1 MSQDD
6 FEINGRLLHFL
17 SNRLGWK
24 ELNAIQKKSIPSVL
38 NHENT
43 LILAPTASGKTEAAL
58 IPIFSEILNNNLEAC
73 SVLYVSPLK
82 ALINDMHNRVEKWG
96 NHFGLTATKWHGD
109 VSRINKNKFTK
120 NPTDFLLTTPE
131 SLEVI
136 LMNRTSGEKERVF
149 KNIKFILIDE
159 IHYFAATDRGIQLNS
174 VLNRISKYAPDAAII
189 GLSATV
195 GNPDLISEWISLDNP
210 ANIIIDTEGRKL
222 QYKVFDLPDH
232 ALSKILKKYTER
244 KVLIFANSRKV
255 AETTFY
261 KLKKEI
267 KMKNIFIHHGSINK
281 ETREENEDKFKEVK
295 YGFMVATTTLE
306 LGIDIGDI
314 DIVVQLT
321 SPNEASSFSQR
332 IGRSGRRTKVQR
344 TILLSQGFN
353 LLVSL
358 AELILYHEKKVEKI
372 TVSRKSID
380 ILFHQILSCV
390 YEKGK
395 VNYRELF
402 DELCNC
408 YAFSGI
414 SFEEY
419 VTLLK
424 EMKEK
429 NMLEIRNNDLT
440 LGYQFEKDFGQS
452 NYKNFFSV
460 FAPRFEY
467 TIFEGNNEVG
477 TLDIAYAVDLG
488 EGDQFNLAGKLWE
501 VTSINHDRYKVQV
514 IESKLNKLKMPSW
527 NSDGAPLSP
536 LIANKIYDILQG
548 DFDEKFLRPFSPE
561 AREKIEMA
569 IDAAQMDGFS
579 EGIIP
584 VEMNDSNEVYIYTFA
599 GDKANKLLL
608 KIFEMYYE
616 LKNPYTTP
624 LYVSFK
630 TNEHISTS
638 EVESVVYDLE
648 NILSQNATEA
658 MLDNLTSSFK
668 KNKFMEYL
676 PEEVRGSLKMD
687 LIFDKEALLEATL
700 DKSLY
705 FIDSSMFR
713 KAMFKIKVMNENIDY
728 QYNSID

>member
-1 MSQDD
+1 MSQND
-6 FEINGRLLHFL
+6 FELNGRLLHFL

-24 ELNAIQKKSIPSVL
+24 ELNSIQMKAIPSVL
-38 NHENT
+38 SHQNT

-109 VSRINKNKFTK
+109 VTRDKKDKFTK
-120 NPTDFLLTTPE
+120 KPTDFLLTTPE

-174 VLNRISKYAPDAAII
+174 ILNRISKYTPDAAII

-195 GNPDLISEWISLDNP
+195 GNPDLISNWMSLDNP
-210 ANIIIDTEGRKL
+210 ANIIVDTGGRKL
-222 QYKVFDLPDH
+222 QYKVFDLPDY
-232 ALSKILKKYTER
+232 ALSKVLKKYTEK
-244 KVLIFANSRKV
+244 KVLIFANSRRV
-255 AETTFY
+255 AELTYFR
-261 KLKKEI
+261 LKKDI

-314 DIVVQLT
+314 DLVIQLT

-358 AELILYHEKKVEKI
+358 AEVMLYHEGKVEKI
-372 TVSRKSID
+372 HVSQKSID

-395 VNYRELF
+395 VNYKDLYNELSK
-402 DELCNC
+402 C

-414 SFEEY
+414 SYEEY
-419 VTLLK
+419 ITLLK
-424 EMKEK
+424 EMDEK
-429 NMLEIRNNDLT
+429 DMLDIRNNNLT

-452 NYKNFFSV
+452 NYKNFFAV
-460 FAPRFEY
+460 FSPRFEY
-467 TIFEGNNEVG
+467 QILEGNNEVG

-501 VTSINHDRYKVQV
+501 VTSVNHERYKVQV
-514 IESKLNKLKMPSW
+514 IESKQNKEKMPSW
-527 NSDGAPLSP
+527 NSDGAPISP
-536 LIANKIYDILQG
+536 LIANKIYEILLG
-548 DFDEKFLRPFSPE
+548 EFDEKYLKPFSPD

-584 VEMNDSNEVYIYTFA
+584 VEMNDSKEVYIYTFA

-616 LKNPYTTP
+616 LKNTYTTP
-624 LYVSFK
+624 FYISFK
-630 TNEHISTS
+630 TDELLNTS
-638 EVESVVYDLE
+638 EIESVIYDLE
-648 NILSQNATEA
+648 NILSQSATEA

-687 LIFDKEALLEATL
+687 IIFDKEALLDATL

-705 FIDSSMFR
+705 YIDSSMFR
-713 KAMFKIKVMNENIDY
+713 KIMFKFKTTIDLDEEDENED
-728 QYNSID
+728 